1 MSVFT
6 SQRAREI
13 GRFAVT
19 GGGGLVLNL
28 LILGALVE
36 VGGIREEYA
45 ALLSGAFGLLASFT
59 ATNWWVF
66 NESPAGNSVDSVVKR
81 GIAYYAIM
89 IGGKAINYVIYIY
102 LLTIGVW
109 YPVAWAL
116 GSVLV
121 FLATFSM
128 NKMLWYRGA
137 NA

>member
-1 MSVFT
+1 MFT
-6 SQRAREI
+6 SQRVREL
-13 GRFAVT
+13 GRFAVS

-28 LILGALVE
+28 LILTALVE
-36 VGGIREEYA
+36 LVGIREEYA

-66 NESPAGNSVDSVVKR
+66 NESPAENNVDGVLKR
-81 GIAYYAIM
+81 GVAYYAIM
-89 IGGKAINYVIYIY
+89 IGGKGINYVIYIY
-102 LLTIGVW
+102 LLTLGVW
-109 YPVAWAL
+109 YPAAWAI

-128 NKMLWYRGA
+128 NKMLWYRGV

>member
-1 MSVFT
+1 MSVLS
-6 SQRAREI
+6 SQRAREL
-13 GRFAVT
+13 GRFAVS

-28 LILGALVE
+28 LILTALVE
-36 VGGIREEYA
+36 LVGIREEYA

-66 NESPAGNSVDSVVKR
+66 DESPASNSVNGVLKR

-102 LLTIGVW
+102 LLSLGVW
-109 YPVAWAL
+109 YPAAWAI
-116 GSVLV
+116 GSVVV

-128 NKMLWYRGA
+128 NKMLWYRGV